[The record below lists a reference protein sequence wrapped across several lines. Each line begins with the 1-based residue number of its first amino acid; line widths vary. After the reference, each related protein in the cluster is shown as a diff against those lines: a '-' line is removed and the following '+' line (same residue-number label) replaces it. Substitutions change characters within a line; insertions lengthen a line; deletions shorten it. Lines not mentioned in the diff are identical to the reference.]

1 MDKLRAMETFVCI
14 VDAGSLTAAAGALG
28 VSLTAVVRTL
38 AGLEARLGLRLLNRT
53 TRRMALTDEGRDYYV
68 LCRRILTE
76 LDEGEGAL
84 SHRRLE
90 PSGTLRLTAPV
101 MFGTRHVAPAV
112 ADFLDAHP
120 AMRVEMLLMDRVT
133 DLLEEGMDV
142 AVRIG
147 PLADSSLVAVTL
159 GHTPR
164 VVCASPGYLAR
175 HGRPET
181 PADLAR
187 HRCVCF
193 TGLSADPDWEFR
205 AEGRTV
211 RVPVAGV
218 LSTNQIDGA
227 IDACR
232 RGLGCGMFLGYQ
244 VAEALAAGELVRI
257 LTEYETLSRPVSL
270 LYPHARLLSPRI
282 RAFVDCA
289 VPRLK
294 RCLGGGA

>member
-1 MDKLRAMETFVCI
+1 MDKLRAMETFVRI
-14 VDAGSLTAAAGALG
+14 VDAGSLTAAAGGLG

-38 AGLEARLGLRLLNRT
+38 AGLETRLGLRLLNRT
-53 TRRMALTDEGRDYYV
+53 TRRMALTDEGRDYYA

-84 SHRRLE
+84 SHRRLA

-101 MFGTRHVAPAV
+101 MFGKLHVAPAV

-120 AMRVEMLLMDRVT
+120 AMRVEMMLMDRVT
-133 DLLEEGMDV
+133 DLLEEGLDV

-175 HGRPET
+175 HGWPAA

-205 AEGRTV
+205 VEGRTV
-211 RVPVAGV
+211 RVTVAGV

-244 VAEALAAGELVRI
+244 VADALAAGELVRI
-257 LTEYETLSRPVSL
+257 LADYETAPRPVSL

-282 RAFVDCA
+282 RAFVDGA

-294 RCLGGGA
+294 RCLGE

>member
-1 MDKLRAMETFVCI
+1 MDKLRAMETFVRI
-14 VDAGSLTAAAGALG
+14 ADAGSLTAAAGALG

-38 AGLEARLGLRLLNRT
+38 AGLEARLGLRLVNRT
-53 TRRMALTDEGRDYYV
+53 TRRMALTDEGRDYYA

-76 LDEGEGAL
+76 LEEGEGAL

-101 MFGTRHVAPAV
+101 MFGKLHVAPAV
-112 ADFLDAHP
+112 AGFLAAHP
-120 AMRVEMLLMDRVT
+120 AMRVEMMLMDRT
-133 DLLEEGMDV
+133 ADLLEEGLDV

-147 PLADSSLVAVTL
+147 PLADSSLVSVTL

-164 VVCASPGYLAR
+164 VVCAAPDYLAR
-175 HGRPET
+175 HGRPEA

-193 TGLSADPDWEFR
+193 TGLSPDPDWEFR
-205 AEGRTV
+205 AAGKPLRM
-211 RVPVAGV
+211 PVTGV
-218 LSTNQIDGA
+218 LATNQIDGA

-244 VAEALAAGELVRI
+244 VADALAAGELVRI
-257 LTEYETLSRPVSL
+257 LTDYETPPRPVSL

-294 RCLGGGA
+294 RCLEEKT

>member
-1 MDKLRAMETFVCI
+1 MDKLRAMETFVRI

-53 TRRMALTDEGRDYYV
+53 TRRMALTDEGRDYYA
-68 LCRRILTE
+68 LCRRILTD

-120 AMRVEMLLMDRVT
+120 AMRVEMLLLDRVT

-175 HGRPET
+175 HGRPAT

-187 HRCVCF
+187 HRCVRF

-257 LTEYETLSRPVSL
+257 LTEYETPPRPVSL

-294 RCLGGGA
+294 RCLGERM